1 MMQNK
6 NILVITPFFAPETHA
21 AVFRAYKLVKYLKR
35 EGWNP
40 IVLTVNT
47 NYVYNEDTSLLEDLK
62 DVTIYRT
69 KYIEPSLRGLYMLLT
84 GKDRTFKTL
93 KRQGHYNNTS
103 VNNELVPISKK
114 NKLSLKQKIYNFLL
128 NNYLNVPDRF
138 WTWKR
143 GAVIKANKLIKEF
156 DINYVYT
163 TMPPFT
169 TGSIGL
175 AIKKENPNI
184 KWIADF
190 RDPLTTVL
198 RNHSNIESVFIKQ
211 RRIEHEVV
219 KKTDSVIT
227 ASLSHKNILH
237 DIFKGK
243 YFEKI
248 HFIPTGLDDDFWV
261 KKSLNLENTIIYS
274 GEYLIENGF
283 YIFDLLIKYNSTA
296 TEKLTL
302 KIIGNKEINLS
313 LIQKNLKNDL
323 LLEYVHF
330 VDHLSQKKLYEEIV
344 KAKACLLISE
354 GRWWC
359 SFAKM
364 VDYIALQVP
373 VLAQVPEISE
383 AKTQLTKA
391 NLGFF
396 LTGNIKNDL
405 KIITTLIENKENK
418 PNKEFCSKY
427 LASSQVKDFI
437 NIIEKL

>member
-1 MMQNK
+1 MQNK
-6 NILVITPFFAPETHA
+6 NILIVTPFFAPETHA
-21 AVFRAYKLVKYLKR
+21 AVYRAHKLVKYLKR

-40 IVLTVNT
+40 IVLTVDT
-47 NYVYNEDTSLLEDLK
+47 NYVYNEDLSLLEDLQ
-62 DVTIYRT
+62 DVLIYKT
-69 KYIEPSLRGLYMLLT
+69 KYIEPSLRGLYMWVT
-84 GKDRTFKTL
+84 GKDRTFKMLKNQGYYTL
-93 KRQGHYNNTS
+93 S
-103 VNNELVPISKK
+103 NEVKYGK
-114 NKLSLKQKIYNFLL
+114 EEVEKDTGFKQRIYHFLL
-128 NNYLNVPDRF
+128 ENLLNVPDRF

-143 GAVIKANKLIKEF
+143 GAVNKANKLIKEF
-156 DINYVYT
+156 DVNYVYT

-198 RNHSNIESVFIKQ
+198 RNHSDIEHVFIKQ
-211 RRIEHEVV
+211 RRIKHEVI
-219 KKTDSVIT
+219 KKADSIIT

-237 DIFKGK
+237 DIFKGN

-248 HFIPTGLDDDFWV
+248 HFIPTGLDDGFWL
-261 KKSLNLENTIIYS
+261 KRSINLENTIVYS

-283 YIFDLLIKYNSTA
+283 YIFDLLKKYNSNA

-302 KIIGNKEINLS
+302 KIIGNKQINLN
-313 LIQKNLKNDL
+313 LIQKNLKHDS
-323 LLEYVHF
+323 LLENIQF
-330 VDHLSQKKLYEEIV
+330 IDHLSQKDLYKEIV

-391 NLGFF
+391 NLGLF
-396 LTGNIKNDL
+396 LTGNIENDL
-405 KIITTLIENKENK
+405 EIITALIENKENK
-418 PNKEFCSKY
+418 PSQEFCSKY

-437 NIIEKL
+437 NVIEKLK